1 MDIER
6 ILTMLNVLNNLPM
19 KPAQHFV
26 ILIFMV
32 VFGTTCNVTTKDDPV
47 KNVNIVEFL
56 GQWTIDIEGG
66 KVGWLEVRQEKD
78 YLDADLLWIGGSVLP
93 VSHAYLANNEF
104 LVVTRTK
111 TVSHNNNGNIR
122 NHIITSLLKV
132 YKKNDEI
139 RGYFLEPKVDGTGTD
154 TLSFMG
160 RKLPPVPESPDLE
173 NLKFGNQ
180 IILFDG
186 KDLSEWELIDDNKR
200 NGWEIIDEIMVN
212 TLVKDERAQSYA
224 NIRTK
229 QEFEDFNLTLEV
241 NVPEKSN
248 SGVYLRGMY
257 EIQISDSYDLE
268 LDSHHMGALYSRIT
282 PSEKAEK
289 PSGTWQSLDITLCDR
304 HLTVV
309 LNSINIIDNQPVY
322 GPTGGAILSDVFV
335 PGPIYLQGN
344 HGNIS
349 YRNIVLTPIVK

>member
-1 MDIER
+1 MF
-6 ILTMLNVLNNLPM
+6 NVLNNLLM
-19 KPAQHFV
+19 KPVQFLM
-26 ILIFMV
+26 ILTFLAS
-32 VFGTTCNVTTKDDPV
+32 FGTTCNVTTKNDLA

-66 KVGWLEVRQEKD
+66 KVGWLEVHQEDD

-93 VSHAYLANNEF
+93 VSNIYFANNKF
-104 LVVTRTK
+104 LVVTRSK

-122 NHIITSLLKV
+122 SHLVTSLLEV
-132 YKKNDEI
+132 YKQKENEI
-139 RGYFLEPKVDGTGTD
+139 NGYFLEPKLDGRGMD
-154 TLSFMG
+154 TTSFVG
-160 RKLPPVPESPDLE
+160 RKLPPVPEPPDLDK
-173 NLKFGNQ
+173 LKFGEPV
-180 IILFDG
+180 ILFDG
-186 KDLSEWELIDDNKR
+186 KDLSEWELIDDNKI
-200 NGWEIIDEIMVN
+200 NGWKIIDGIMVN
-212 TLVKDERAQSYA
+212 TLVKDESAQSYT

-229 QEFEDFNLTLEV
+229 QEFEYFNLTLEV
-241 NVPEKSN
+241 NVPEESN

-257 EIQISDSYDLE
+257 EIQISDSYDLD

-289 PSGTWQSLDITLCDR
+289 PPGTWQSLDITLCDR

-309 LNSINIIDNQPVY
+309 LNGNKIIDNQPVY
-322 GPTGGAILSDVFV
+322 GPTGGAILSDVFA

-349 YRNIVLTPIVK
+349 FRNIMLTPIVE